1 MKIILYTLICFIL
14 VATMPMPALCGSD
27 SAENH
32 VKDFYRFYIESDT
45 NITIHSD
52 LTKYVDGC
60 MLKSLRIMYERS
72 FFETDYFTKSQDI
85 WKEWLD
91 VLVVHKEIKV
101 NNTTSIVPITF
112 KFAEDK
118 QHHLIVFVNKEVDG
132 WRIIKVAGTEYFYE

>member
-1 MKIILYTLICFIL
+1 
-14 VATMPMPALCGSD
+14 
-27 SAENH
+27 
-32 VKDFYRFYIESDT
+32 
-45 NITIHSD
+45 
-52 LTKYVDGC
+52 
-60 MLKSLRIMYERS
+60 MYERS